1 MAKVE
6 RRIIGSSLELREM
19 VPDEVKDGKA
29 LPVLNGYAAK
39 FNTRSLPLGMMGF
52 HEEIDPRAFDECLA
66 KDPDVRFTFNH
77 NPNKVYGRTKA
88 GTLKLSR
95 DDVGLRFEVALPR
108 HHEAEGL
115 AESIKRGDVT
125 QCSFSFR
132 TLDDDWS
139 KQDDGSIVRRLLKVD
154 IDNGD
159 VAAVTF
165 PAYPDT
171 DVNVRSLDDIG
182 ERGREA
188 FDRQASRTAE
198 VAAAAAA
205 RERNIELAKLE

>member
-1 MAKVE
+1 MT
-6 RRIIGSSLELREM
+6 
-19 VPDEVKDGKA
+19 
-29 LPVLNGYAAK
+29 GYAAK
-39 FNTRSLPLGMMGF
+39 FNVRSLPLGMISF
-52 HEEIDPRAFDECLA
+52 REEVDSRAFDECLA
-66 KDPDVRFTFNH
+66 KDPDVRFAFDH

-108 HHEAEGL
+108 HHDGEGL
-115 AESIKRGDVT
+115 ADSIKRGDVT
-125 QCSFSFR
+125 QCSFTFR

-165 PAYPDT
+165 QP
-171 DVNVRSLDDIG
+171 I
-182 ERGREA
+182 
-188 FDRQASRTAE
+188 RTRTLVFGAWMKSAT
-198 VAAAAAA
+198 AAAK
-205 RERNIELAKLE
+205 R